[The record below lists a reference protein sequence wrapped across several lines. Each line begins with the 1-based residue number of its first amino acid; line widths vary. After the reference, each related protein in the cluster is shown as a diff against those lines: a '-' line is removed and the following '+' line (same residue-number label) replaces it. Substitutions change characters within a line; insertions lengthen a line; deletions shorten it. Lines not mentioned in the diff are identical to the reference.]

1 MFQREMKQQTFQ
13 TGAESY
19 LLLTCSKDQMVMF
32 TKDASDR
39 YVGTSARNCTLQKGL
54 RFFVTR
60 CRGSINLTA
69 MHTLSED

>member
-1 MFQREMKQQTFQ
+1 MKQQTFQ
-13 TGAESY
+13 TGGESY

-39 YVGTSARNCTLQKGL
+39 YVGTSAGNCKLQKGL
-54 RFFVTR
+54 RFCFTS

-69 MHTLSED
+69 VRTLSEG